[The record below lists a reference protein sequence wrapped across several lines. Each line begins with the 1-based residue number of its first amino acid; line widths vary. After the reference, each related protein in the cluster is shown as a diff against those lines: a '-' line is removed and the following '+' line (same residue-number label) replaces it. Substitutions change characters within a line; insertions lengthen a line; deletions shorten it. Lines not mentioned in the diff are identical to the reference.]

1 APINGAYQFRFAT
14 AGFLEV
20 GQVIPANGAQDVQ
33 AGSAITV
40 LFNRP
45 VVPLTV
51 VEQQANPS
59 TGSGQVAPQPLTF
72 EPAIPGVGEWLNTA
86 IYVFH
91 PSAPLAGGTTYA
103 GRVAAGL
110 QAVDGSPLQ
119 SEYAWSFATARPQ
132 VVFVTPEDGTNLVSV
147 EPTISLQFNQ

>member
-1 APINGAYQFRFAT
+1 
-14 AGFLEV
+14 
-20 GQVIPANGAQDVQ
+20 DVQ
-33 AGSAITV
+33 AGAAITV

-51 VEQQANPS
+51 VEQQNN
-59 TGSGQVAPQPLTF
+59 APQPLSFT
-72 EPAIPGVGEWLNTA
+72 PAIQGKGEWLNTA

-91 PSAPLAGGTTYA
+91 PSAPLAGGTTYT

-119 SEYAWSFATARPQ
+119 GEYAWSFTIARPQ
-132 VVFVTPEDGTNLVSV
+132 VVFVAPQDGTSLVSV
-147 EPTISLQFNQ
+147 EPTISLQFNQA